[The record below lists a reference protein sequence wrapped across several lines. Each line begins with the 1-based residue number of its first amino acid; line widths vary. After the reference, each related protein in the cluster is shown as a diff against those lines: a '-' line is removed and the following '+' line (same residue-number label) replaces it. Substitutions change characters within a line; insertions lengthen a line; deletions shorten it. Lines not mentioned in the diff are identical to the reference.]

1 MELDGYECYANG
13 TVKPKKM
20 FVKKSPKGE
29 NGDQF
34 YGSDIVKS
42 ESLEKM
48 KKKKQRDSQTGS
60 LRV

>member
-1 MELDGYECYANG
+1 
-13 TVKPKKM
+13 M

-48 KKKKQRDSQTGS
+48 KKKKQRGSQTGS

>member
-1 MELDGYECYANG
+1 MELNGYECYANG

-20 FVKKSPKGE
+20 FVKRRLKGK

-34 YGSDIVKS
+34 YGSDIVKP

-48 KKKKQRDSQTGS
+48 REKKRRVMYIGS
-60 LRV
+60 R